1 MMLEYEQSD
10 EAKKEESA
18 KMSKKSLTD
27 AEILSQAILF
37 LAAGY
42 ETTATTLEWI
52 TYNLALNPEVQE
64 TVIQEIDSVLEKYVL
79 DRYFFFISNILTH

>member
-1 MMLEYEQSD
+1 MLEYEQSG
-10 EAKKEESA
+10 EQKKESEPT
-18 KMSKKSLTD
+18 KLSKKSLTD

-52 TYNLALNPEVQE
+52 TYNLVMNPQVQE
-64 TVIQEIDSVLEKYVL
+64 TLIQEIDSVLEKYVFK
-79 DRYFFFISNILTH
+79 FFFK